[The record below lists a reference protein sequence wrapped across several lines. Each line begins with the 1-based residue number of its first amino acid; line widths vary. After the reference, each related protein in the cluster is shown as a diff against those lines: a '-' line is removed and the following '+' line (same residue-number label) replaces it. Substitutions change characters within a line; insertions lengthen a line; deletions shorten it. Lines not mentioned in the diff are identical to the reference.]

1 MSAAGVHKQSIR
13 LTKRQKTCLRLIAQG
28 MTTLAIA
35 HRLGIS
41 VRMVRWH
48 LQRARDCLGAVSLA
62 QAIHHASK
70 LGWLDERQDEK

>member
-1 MSAAGVHKQSIR
+1 MTAAGVPKNSTR
-13 LTKRQKTCLRLIAQG
+13 LTKRQRACLQMMAHG
-28 MTTLAIA
+28 MTTQAIA

-62 QAIHHASK
+62 QAIHQASK
-70 LGWLDERQDEK
+70 LGWLDEK

>member
-1 MSAAGVHKQSIR
+1 MMAH
-13 LTKRQKTCLRLIAQG
+13 G
-28 MTTLAIA
+28 MTTQAIA

-62 QAIHHASK
+62 QAIHQASK
-70 LGWLDERQDEK
+70 LGWLDEK